1 MSHLK
6 KTILPILLT
15 GIWLNVAITI
25 GWLFILEGYWIEK
38 YNSLNLVF
46 PTGLINN
53 ITWMIWGFMLATIV
67 FILSKKFN
75 TVLER
80 SEQDI
85 TAVNL
90 ERNIARLLTLP
101 ENAAG
106 LFMESVTYNDNHIPI
121 EILYS
126 YYRGDKYRFEIELGR
141 YRLEENG
148 TNHFSAII

>member
-6 KTILPILLT
+6 KTILPILLI

-75 TVLER
+75 TLQTTFLVWFVAFPMMWIIVWNVGVLPTEM
-80 SEQDI
+80 
-85 TAVNL
+85 
-90 ERNIARLLTLP
+90 LLFNVPFT
-101 ENAAG
+101 
-106 LFMESVTYNDNHIPI
+106 FIVTYIGTLI
-121 EILYS
+121 CKRLAQK
-126 YYRGDKYRFEIELGR
+126 KYKG
-141 YRLEENG
+141 
-148 TNHFSAII
+148 